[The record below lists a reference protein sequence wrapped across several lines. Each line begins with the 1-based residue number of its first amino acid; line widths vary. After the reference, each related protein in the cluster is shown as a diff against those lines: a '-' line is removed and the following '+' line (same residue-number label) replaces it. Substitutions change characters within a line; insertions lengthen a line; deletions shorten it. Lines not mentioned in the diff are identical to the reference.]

1 MWGLSLAGS
10 PFSVPQGFWSL
21 SLLSRVMAMIV
32 LSLEQ
37 LLQLWV
43 SKPAGLLGF
52 PQPHGL
58 VQLCLWTGRAP
69 GARSEAQGHWQD

>member
-1 MWGLSLAGS
+1 MWELSFAGS

-21 SLLSRVMAMIV
+21 PLLSRVMGIIV

-37 LLQLWV
+37 LWV
-43 SKPAGLLGF
+43 SKPAVLSGF
-52 PQPHGL
+52 PQPHGF
-58 VQLCLWTGRAP
+58 VQLCLWTGRAQ